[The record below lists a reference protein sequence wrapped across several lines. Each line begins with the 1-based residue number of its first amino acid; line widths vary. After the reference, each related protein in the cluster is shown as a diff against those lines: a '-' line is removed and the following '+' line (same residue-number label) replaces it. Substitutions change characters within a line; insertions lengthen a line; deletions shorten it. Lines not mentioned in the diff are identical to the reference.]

1 MSSAPYFV
9 PDNDSTL
16 NSALVLII
24 VSRLGKTARA
34 RLLLNNERL
43 HLMFYLLK
51 NPIVMNRVLQDFG
64 YSAAVLD
71 EYDEYSVSGISIN
84 LDPLYDNDQLK
95 SLLMRLA
102 SAKFIDGQ
110 YRKVEGFMYL
120 LTDEGSRAES
130 ALTGDYFDTARR
142 YVSALSSLCSVSTG
156 NLNTAVEQAIEKI

>member
-24 VSRLGKTARA
+24 VSQLGKTARA

-43 HLMFYLLK
+43 HLMLYLLK
-51 NPIVMNRVLQDFG
+51 NPIVMNRVLQDLG
-64 YSAAVLD
+64 YSAAGLD
-71 EYDEYSVSGISIN
+71 EHDEYSVSGISVN

-102 SAKFIDGQ
+102 SMNLIGAK

-120 LTDEGSRAES
+120 LTGEGSSAEA

-142 YVSALSSLCSVSTG
+142 YVGALASLSSVSTA
-156 NLNTAVEQAIEKI
+156 NLNAAVEQAIERI